1 MLTPPSQ
8 LDNTY
13 DNDNLKHLYMKQV
26 RVCVCFGVCVGGG
39 GSSESGNLPPPLLL
53 DGFRI
58 LPKPIFVGLMGTH
71 RSLEGLY
78 FIILVFILINKFNII
93 AIKFVAHRNTW

>member
-8 LDNTY
+8 LNNTY

-26 RVCVCFGVCVGGG
+26 RVCVCFGVCVWGEGG

-71 RSLEGLY
+71 GSHVGLHLT
-78 FIILVFILINKFNII
+78 ILVFIIMNKFNIREKSI
-93 AIKFVAHRNTW
+93 LPP